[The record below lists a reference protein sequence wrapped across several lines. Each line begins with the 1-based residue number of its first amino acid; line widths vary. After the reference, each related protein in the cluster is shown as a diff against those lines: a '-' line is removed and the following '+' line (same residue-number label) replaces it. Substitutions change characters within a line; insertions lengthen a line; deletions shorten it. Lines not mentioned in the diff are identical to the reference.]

1 MHLELSP
8 ASIATLVHDFY
19 TDVQGDLALST
30 VFNASIGNDWT
41 PHMARMTAFWC
52 SVMLG
57 TGEYKGNVFGK
68 HMLVENVE
76 FHHFR
81 HWLDLFT
88 INVRRLFE
96 PEVAD
101 QFVLVARRIAG
112 SLQYGYFGRIEVQ

>member
-1 MHLELSP
+1 MHLELNRT
-8 ASIATLVHDFY
+8 SIATLVHDFY
-19 TDVQGDLALST
+19 TDVQGDVTLNAI
-30 VFNASIGNDWT
+30 FNARIGNNWA
-41 PHMARMTAFWC
+41 PHMARMTDFWC

-57 TGEYKGNVFGK
+57 TGDYKGNVFGK

-81 HWLDLFT
+81 RWLDLFSA
-88 INVRRLFE
+88 NVRRLFA

-112 SLQYGYFGRIEVQ
+112 SLQYGYFGHVEVQ